1 MTGKRP
7 RATESRSSATAKCQG
22 YRSVTA
28 FRSIPRVDGETMPAQ
43 PRVRLPSTL
52 SSPDKTKDSGC
63 TSLAK
68 PGEALPRIPLRRAR
82 EKIGCRCYPLHH
94 SKHPGSSVLI
104 LTLQGESCR
113 LGRSPH
119 TQQRPITGAGSIT
132 TDHFRTSRALAAP
145 PDRAPGHEELPL
157 HTRYSSQAQSRGES
171 LPRAARAVA
180 DLRPHIPRPCSR
192 RRSNGQCEIA
202 LPVPAIPKVAGSWPR
217 AQE

>member
-7 RATESRSSATAKCQG
+7 RATGLRSNATAKCQG

-28 FRSIPRVDGETMPAQ
+28 FRSIPRVDAETMPAQ
-43 PRVRLPSTL
+43 PRVHLPSTL
-52 SSPDKTKDSGC
+52 SNPDKTKDSGC

-104 LTLQGESCR
+104 LTLQGESCW

-119 TQQRPITGAGSIT
+119 TQRRPITGAGSIT
-132 TDHFRTSRALAAP
+132 MDHFR
-145 PDRAPGHEELPL
+145 
-157 HTRYSSQAQSRGES
+157 SSYGST
-171 LPRAARAVA
+171 
-180 DLRPHIPRPCSR
+180 
-192 RRSNGQCEIA
+192 
-202 LPVPAIPKVAGSWPR
+202 PVPVMTSGVGSTDPVNCS
-217 AQE
+217 